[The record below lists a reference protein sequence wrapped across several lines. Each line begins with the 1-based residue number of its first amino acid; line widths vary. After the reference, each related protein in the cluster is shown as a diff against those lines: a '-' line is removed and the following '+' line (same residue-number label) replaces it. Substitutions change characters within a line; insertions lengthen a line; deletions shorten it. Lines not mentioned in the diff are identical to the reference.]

1 MQIFITFNDNNGD
14 IEIGPLDKLADMDES
29 LAAEFVDLAVEALQ
43 ALRLSIK
50 PFTIEDASN
59 ELTENG

>member
-14 IEIGPLDKLADMDES
+14 IEIGPLDELADMDES
-29 LAAEFVDLAVEALQ
+29 LAAEFIDLTIEALQ

-50 PFTIEDASN
+50 PFTIEDAYN
-59 ELTENG
+59 EFVEK

>member
-1 MQIFITFNDNNGD
+1 MQIFITFNNNGD
-14 IEIGPLDKLADMDES
+14 IEIGPLDELADMDES

>member
-14 IEIGPLDKLADMDES
+14 IEIGPLDELADMDES
-29 LAAEFVDLAVEALQ
+29 LAAEFIDLTIEALQ

-50 PFTIEDASN
+50 PFTIEDAYN
-59 ELTENG
+59 EFVEKE

>member
-14 IEIGPLDKLADMDES
+14 IEIGPLDELADMDES
-29 LAAEFVDLAVEALQ
+29 LAAEFIDLTIEALQ

-50 PFTIEDASN
+50 PFTIEDAYY
-59 ELTENG
+59 EFVEK